1 MKKIDRRNFTKTAAG
16 AFGLAALQTETSHA
30 KIIGANDT
38 VRCAFVGVANRG
50 RQDLEAFLKNDKM
63 EIAGLSDVDSNT
75 LNASAERYAP
85 KAVRE
90 KDFRKFLDKKDID
103 AIVIATPDHWHAFQT
118 IESCKAGKDVYIEKP
133 LATTVKEGRMM
144 VEAARKYKR
153 VVQCGIHRR
162 SAPLYRQV
170 LEENIIGKIGKVTV
184 ASTGHVSNMFPKGMG
199 HAKVTAPPANL
210 DWDLWLGPRQQAYQ
224 ENIAPYKFRWWIK
237 YCSQIANQ
245 GVHFI
250 DLFRWYLQEK
260 APVAVCAMGGNFAVD
275 DDRTIPD
282 TLHVCF
288 QFASGKLLNFS
299 HYEAN
304 GNPIMATDDKFRPLG
319 YIEFRGTQ
327 GTMYINDQHCLI
339 KPERPGQFQEK
350 GPRAKEEEITPPLG
364 SKGNADAT
372 AAHAGNFLQ
381 CIRTRQKPN
390 TDVEEGHLSTILP
403 HLANIS
409 LALDRK
415 LHWDAENE
423 RFTDCEEANKMLFCE
438 YRAPWKLEL

>member
-1 MKKIDRRNFTKTAAG
+1 MTKKVYRRDFNKAAA
-16 AFGLAALQTETSHA
+16 AFGLAALQTETSQA

-38 VRCAFVGVANRG
+38 IRCAFAGVANRG
-50 RQDLEAFLKNDKM
+50 RQVIDAFLKNDKM
-63 EIAGLSDVDSNT
+63 EIAGLADVDANT
-75 LNASAERYAP
+75 LNASAERFAP
-85 KAVRE
+85 KALRE
-90 KDFRKFLDKKDID
+90 KDFRKFLDNKDID

-118 IESCKAGKDVYIEKP
+118 IESCKAGKDVYVEKP

-144 VEAARKYKR
+144 VQAARKYNR

-162 SAPLYRQV
+162 SAPLYRRV
-170 LEENIIGKIGKVTV
+170 VDENIIGKIGQVTV
-184 ASTGHVSNMFPKGMG
+184 ASTGHVSNMYPNGIGK
-199 HAKVTAPPANL
+199 AQTTTPPPYL
-210 DWDLWLGPRQQAYQ
+210 DWDLWLGPRQQKYQ
-224 ENIAPYKFRWWIK
+224 ENIAPYKFRWWIS

-250 DLFRWYLQEK
+250 DLFRWFLKEK
-260 APVAVCAMGGNFAVD
+260 APVSVCAMGGKFAVD

-304 GNPIMATDDKFRPLG
+304 GNPIMATDANYRPLG

-327 GTMYINDQHCLI
+327 GTLYINDRHCLI
-339 KPERPGQFQEK
+339 KSEKPGQFQAK
-350 GPRAKEEEITPPLG
+350 GPRAAEEEFLPEDG
-364 SKGNADAT
+364 KQGNVNET
-372 AAHAGNFLQ
+372 ALHAGNFLD
-381 CIRTRQKPN
+381 CIRSRQKPN

-423 RFTDCEEANKMLFCE
+423 RFTDCEEANNMLFCQ